1 MRNQQNEKTDR
12 QTRTDL
18 ENGVILPDLVQAST
32 SGLLV
37 NVSDGLRQSDFLDVW
52 NTLQN
57 VA

>member
-1 MRNQQNEKTDR
+1 MRNQRNEKTDL
-12 QTRTDL
+12 QTKTDL
-18 ENGVILPDLVQAST
+18 ENEAIPPDLVQAST
-32 SGLLV
+32 SGLHA

>member
-1 MRNQQNEKTDR
+1 MRNQQNEKTDL
-12 QTRTDL
+12 QTKTDL
-18 ENGVILPDLVQAST
+18 ENGAILPDLVQAST

-52 NTLQN
+52 NTLRN